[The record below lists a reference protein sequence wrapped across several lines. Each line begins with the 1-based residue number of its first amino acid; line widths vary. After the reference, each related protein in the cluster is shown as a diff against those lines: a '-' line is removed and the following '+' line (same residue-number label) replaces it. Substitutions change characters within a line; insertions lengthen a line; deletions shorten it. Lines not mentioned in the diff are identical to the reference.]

1 MCFIISEPDLAPK
14 IAEKDIICYKC
25 LKSAKR
31 PNKIILKSPLINYTY
46 KLKKLNKNV
55 NLKIN
60 PPYNSYQ
67 GSYFFIDKGY
77 HSYITETF
85 YYVDTYIC
93 IIPKGSIYYQNLDIN
108 RYLSNQIVIL
118 CKKTWI
124 NNLITK
130 FKIRFNIPLKYEKN

>member
-1 MCFIISEPDLAPK
+1 MCFILSEPDLAPK
-14 IAEKDIICYKC
+14 IAEKDIICYKW
-25 LKSAKR
+25 LEHQ
-31 PNKIILKSPLINYTY
+31 LKSPYIGYTY
-46 KLKKLNKNV
+46 ELKKLNKKI

-93 IIPKGSIYYQNLDIN
+93 IIPKGSIYYQDLDIN